1 MNCDQRAL
9 HLSNFL
15 AWWWEW
21 ERIVENPCGYFE
33 PQCARVM
40 STQMGVTVHTEKE
53 VIRSHCTWSFK
64 LRYKV
69 LCDLIVASWVCVCV
83 CVSLFLINLWSLH
96 LNMNIHLN
104 VSIVI
109 IERQGYVGHLAM
121 LFKYSNQ
128 FILIERRNNNKTKSK
143 TKNIWKNEH
152 ELSDLLRNDRSSIY
166 QQIITKCWFHFRNG
180 M

>member
-83 CVSLFLINLWSLH
+83 CVCRYFLSICDHFTWTWISIWMWVLSSSNDKDTSVIWRCCLNTAINSFWLKG
-96 LNMNIHLN
+96 
-104 VSIVI
+104 
-109 IERQGYVGHLAM
+109 E
-121 LFKYSNQ
+121 
-128 FILIERRNNNKTKSK
+128 T
-143 TKNIWKNEH
+143 
-152 ELSDLLRNDRSSIY
+152 
-166 QQIITKCWFHFRNG
+166 ITKQNPKQKIYEKMSMNCLICFGTIEVRYINK
-180 M
+180 